1 MCTYVLP
8 DSGVVDASSGD
19 RVGASCDDAGDD
31 DVFSDLDEDED
42 EEEEELSDI
51 VEISDE
57 GQGRFIRV
65 AGHLLQQTHFQ
76 H

>member
-31 DVFSDLDEDED
+31 DVFRDLDEDED

-57 GQGRFIRV
+57 GPGRFIRV
-65 AGHLLQQTHFQ
+65 AGHLLQQTHFL